1 MNSSDSHQNF
11 EKARCLKLK
20 LITRS
25 RETEK
30 YRDKDEENKAK
41 SEGTLLMDKAK
52 LLRSRKSPRTSIPE
66 SKVMLQDI
74 TRKRKDVN
82 CVEKKT
88 LSWNTDLIETMKLEN
103 LICQAAQVEMPQLQS
118 IDEVVEVLEP
128 LREAGRGSS
137 PPMSEAR

>member
-11 EKARCLKLK
+11 KKARCLKLK

-25 RETEK
+25 RGTEK

-52 LLRSRKSPRTSIPE
+52 LPRSRKSSRTSIPE

-103 LICQAAQVEMPQLQS
+103 LIC
-118 IDEVVEVLEP
+118 
-128 LREAGRGSS
+128 
-137 PPMSEAR
+137 